1 MFYRLGR
8 KSEKSPRG
16 GGGEP
21 MRPPPPPPP
30 PPVVRLR
37 VKTQYVEVAVTQIN
51 RFCNQM
57 FYSWYRILVGKAQSA
72 IPRPRPHPS
81 IWLFTTWVSQMALR
95 AKAYS
100 ERLQKRTNHCL
111 YLSIFYQPI
120 NSSADPLE
128 FRAFFR
134 FLRPAFRHYRKS
146 GKQDN
151 QDNCR
156 PPNYFYYILGDLPS
170 HLKKM

>member
-8 KSEKSPRG
+8 KSEKTSK
-16 GGGEP
+16 GEGNL
-21 MRPPPPPPP
+21 PPPPPPYP
-30 PPVVRLR
+30 LVRLR
-37 VKTQYVEVAVTQIN
+37 VKTQYVEVAVTQII
-51 RFCNQM
+51 RVCNEM
-57 FYSWYRILVGKAQSA
+57 FQDFSRQGSICA
-72 IPRPRPHPS
+72 IPRPRPHLS
-81 IWLFTTWVSQMALR
+81 IWLSITWVSWMAQR
-95 AKAYS
+95 TKAYS

-128 FRAFFR
+128 CWAFFR

-146 GKQDN
+146 GKQNN

-156 PPNYFYYILGDLPS
+156 PLNYFYNILGDLPS